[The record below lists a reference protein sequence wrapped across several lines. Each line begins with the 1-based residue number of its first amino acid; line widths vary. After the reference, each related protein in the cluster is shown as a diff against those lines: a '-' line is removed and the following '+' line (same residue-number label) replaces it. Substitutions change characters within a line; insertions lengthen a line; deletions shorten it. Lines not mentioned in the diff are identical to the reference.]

1 MSENL
6 DKTYPEDER
15 LRQIRENPDRRMT
28 RAEWERED
36 SRARQT
42 AHKKHEQVKH
52 DRQVQQEHDRKK
64 RSQDRNWKKILLWV
78 GAGVGVLLL
87 IFLIGY
93 IPRHEREKK
102 PLHWPSSVS
111 RSSLRSRLCRSGERE
126 RQGS

>member
-1 MSENL
+1 MSEDL
-6 DKTYPEDER
+6 EKTYPEDER

-78 GAGVGVLLL
+78 GAGVGALLL

-102 PLHWPSSVS
+102 AAALAK
-111 RSSLRSRLCRSGERE
+111 R
-126 RQGS
+126 